1 MAYSINNHLKN
12 YYILLKMHYSYW
24 LIELKLIWLYYIIN
38 KVGANVMDVFNQYDI
53 FKEKCFGFSEK
64 FEKNCF
70 SQAKLV
76 CHPTVENEI
85 ISLCSDEEAKSN
97 GLNIC
102 RFSDMLLM
110 SDDNENWNTFNLAEP
125 RQKLSSRS
133 K

>member
-1 MAYSINNHLKN
+1 
-12 YYILLKMHYSYW
+12 
-24 LIELKLIWLYYIIN
+24 
-38 KVGANVMDVFNQYDI
+38 MDVFNQYDI

-110 SDDNENWNTFNLAEP
+110 SDDNENWNTFNLAEA
-125 RQKLSSRS
+125 RQIAEENGYVYLTDLMAEDAFYAEDWMINGKNDTIVVSEA
-133 K
+133 